1 MYYVISV
8 IIIQC
13 LYDRKFQVLSYV
25 FLFSEPMARCTP
37 SCDRLSQVGFWELPA
52 WHTVRGSPSKG
63 LDAERFSSTP
73 GTHWGHPKAA
83 LAERLAQVFE
93 LQVKGMFSK
102 SSGSNAEILWVYV
115 TVFIKTHLNRL
126 TSLIK
131 DWSLVQWHN
140 NWMCLLLPRTTSDL
154 ETVHNHVLMYASKC
168 FSFSAPVYEASTL
181 LAALDYNHHNQRPP
195 QVTKEGNR
203 VYVTAY
209 FSILQVFVCKCF
221 I

>member
-13 LYDRKFQVLSYV
+13 LYNGTFQVLSYV

-37 SCDRLSQVGFWELPA
+37 SCDRLSQVGFWEMPA
-52 WHTVRGSPSKG
+52 WHTVWGSPSKG

-93 LQVKGMFSK
+93 LQVKDMFSK
-102 SSGSNAEILWVYV
+102 IR
-115 TVFIKTHLNRL
+115 K
-126 TSLIK
+126 
-131 DWSLVQWHN
+131 QWHN
-140 NWMCLLLPRTTSDL
+140 NWMCLLLPRTTSDM
-154 ETVHNHVLMYASKC
+154 ETFHNHVLMYASKC
-168 FSFSAPVYEASTL
+168 FSFSAPVYKASTL

-195 QVTKEGNR
+195 QVTKEGKR

-221 I
+221 V